1 MKKIKPFKFH
11 RLSDRALIK
20 VLCTFTALAVI
31 SVGIYK
37 LTEHYPGFVTKYYS
51 NGLYNV
57 ITYPGKLLAS
67 LFPFSLGE
75 LCLLILVLFLLYALI
90 KGIVK
95 TISNFKKKKPRP
107 FFPMVRFT
115 MWLLTAAMCAL
126 TLFIWNGGLNYN
138 AYTIAEKE
146 NMESRE
152 YTPQE
157 LYELTVYFINN
168 ANTIRNHLQ
177 ENRDGSVVENRSFSE
192 LCEIAQKGFRSIE
205 GSYGMA
211 KGYFTKAKPAV
222 LSLWMCYTNITG
234 IFPYIVPEPIINTMT
249 PDSSLHATICHEM
262 AHQRAIAREDE
273 ANFIA
278 FIACMNTEDAYF
290 MYSGYYLA
298 AVHCLNALYGVNYQL
313 WTEAWQHMSE
323 GMRTDISA
331 ASEFWKQFE
340 TPVAEISDSVNDI
353 YLQANNIEDGVASYG
368 RLVDLLLAFYD

>member
-1 MKKIKPFKFH
+1 MKKIKLPKLH
-11 RLSDRALIK
+11 SPSDKTLIK
-20 VLCTFTALAVI
+20 VTCTVAALAVI

-37 LTEHYPGFVTKYYS
+37 ITEYFPGFVTKYYS
-51 NGLYNV
+51 NGLYNI

-75 LCLLILVLFLLYALI
+75 LCLLILVLGLLYAFI
-90 KGIVK
+90 KGIIK
-95 TISNFKKKKPRP
+95 TISNFIKKKPRP
-107 FFPMVRFT
+107 LFPMVRFT

-146 NMESRE
+146 NMVSRE
-152 YTPQE
+152 YTPRE

-168 ANTIRNHLQ
+168 ANTVRNQLE
-177 ENRDGSVVENRSFSE
+177 ENQDGGVVENRSFSE
-192 LCEIAQKGFRSIE
+192 LCEIALNGFDAIE
-205 GSYGMA
+205 GRFGTT

-222 LSLWMCYTNITG
+222 LSIWMCYTNITG

-273 ANFIA
+273 ANFIS
-278 FIACMNTEDAYF
+278 FVACMNTEDAYF
-290 MYSGYYLA
+290 MYSGYYL
-298 AVHCLNALYGVNYQL
+298 VTIHCLNALYSVNYQL
-313 WTEAWQHMSE
+313 WTEAWQYMSE
-323 GMRTDISA
+323 GMRKDMSA

-340 TPVAEISDSVNDI
+340 TPVAEVSDTVNDI
-353 YLQANNIEDGVASYG
+353 YLQANNIEDGIASYG
-368 RLVDLLLAFYD
+368 RLVDLLLAYYC